1 MAIRRLLNL
10 SGRRSHSAAV
20 TTATLSPPPPPPS
33 SSSSSSSTT
42 MIYDRAADTVK
53 SKLKRLETP
62 DSRFLRYTSPHPIL
76 ADHSAT
82 LSSPETRV
90 TTLPNGLRVATESR
104 LPGRAAAVGVW
115 IDSGSRFESDA
126 TNGVAHFLERMV
138 FKGTE
143 KRPARV
149 LVEEIGSM
157 GGHLSA
163 CTSREHTA
171 YCAEVMDENVPKA
184 LDLLSDMLQHSCFR
198 EDQMERERDLI
209 LQQIKEAEGPSKDII
224 FDHLHATAF
233 QYTPLGRTV
242 LGSAKNIKT
251 IHKSHI
257 KDYISAHCAA
267 HRMVFN

>member
-1 MAIRRLLNL
+1 
-10 SGRRSHSAAV
+10 
-20 TTATLSPPPPPPS
+20 
-33 SSSSSSSTT
+33 

-62 DSRFLRYTSPHPIL
+62 DSRFLRYTSLHPIL

-209 LQQIKEAEGPSKDII
+209 LQQIKEVRENMFMKE
-224 FDHLHATAF
+224 
-233 QYTPLGRTV
+233 Y
-242 LGSAKNIKT
+242 
-251 IHKSHI
+251 
-257 KDYISAHCAA
+257 
-267 HRMVFN
+267 